1 MRHDGVIPAK
11 AGIHAF
17 LALLVAL
24 AAGCATRP
32 AAPAALE
39 GRIWDVRGE
48 RFIGKDELLG
58 RLRAAR
64 HRMLGEAHD
73 HPLHHELRASLL
85 AELVA
90 GADVFFEQFDRE
102 HDEALAEAQRRGADA
117 DALAKAGRM
126 DRGWSW
132 PAHRPLV
139 GAALA
144 AGARVRAANLSN
156 ADARRI
162 AAAGALGPRDE
173 AIARAME
180 RADWPPWREAALRTD
195 IHESHCRM
203 LPEKQAPAM
212 ALTQRARDAAI
223 ALAISSARGATLL
236 IAGNGHVRRD
246 LGVPLYLPPGE
257 KALSV
262 GFLETRAAE
271 TDPRGY
277 AYGAGGEASYDY
289 VWFTAPHPR
298 PDPCLAFQ
306 ARPAAKGP

>member
-24 AAGCATRP
+24 AAGCAARP

>member
-1 MRHDGVIPAK
+1 MRHEGVIPAK

-24 AAGCATRP
+24 AAGCAARP

-48 RFIGKDELLG
+48 RVIGKDELLG